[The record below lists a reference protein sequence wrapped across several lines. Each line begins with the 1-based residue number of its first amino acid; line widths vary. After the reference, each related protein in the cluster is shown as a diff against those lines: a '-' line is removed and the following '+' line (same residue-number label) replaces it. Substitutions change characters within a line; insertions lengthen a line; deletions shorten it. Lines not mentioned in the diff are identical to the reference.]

1 MFHDISLS
9 LVYLNNMKITSGIT
23 DKKFFYIL
31 IIVLTIVINL
41 STIVASKYLG
51 INLTFSKIFVLWL
64 SVLIITYGLKFT
76 FWFFLNR
83 KFQLSFIYP
92 ILSLNYFISLF
103 LGKVLFQEDITLKK
117 IIGSIVI
124 VIGVVIITMSS
135 KKMEGV

>member
-1 MFHDISLS
+1 MEFR
-9 LVYLNNMKITSGIT
+9 NT

-31 IIVLTIVINL
+31 IIILTIVINL
-41 STIVASKYLG
+41 FTIIASKYIG
-51 INLTFSKIFVLWL
+51 VNLEFSKIFVFWL

-83 KFQLSFIYP
+83 KFQLSYIYP

-103 LGKVLFQEDITLKK
+103 LGKILFQEDINIQK

-124 VIGVVIITMSS
+124 VI
-135 KKMEGV
+135 

>member
-1 MFHDISLS
+1 
-9 LVYLNNMKITSGIT
+9 MKISSGIT

-51 INLTFSKIFVLWL
+51 MNLTFSKIFVLWI
-64 SVLIITYGLKFT
+64 SVLIITYGLKFA

-92 ILSLNYFISLF
+92 VLSLNYFISLF
-103 LGKVLFQEDITLKK
+103 LGKVLFQEAITLKK

-124 VIGVVIITMSS
+124 VIGVVIITMSG

>member
-1 MFHDISLS
+1 MEFR
-9 LVYLNNMKITSGIT
+9 NT

-31 IIVLTIVINL
+31 IIVLTIIINL
-41 STIVASKYLG
+41 FTIIASKYIG
-51 INLTFSKIFVLWL
+51 VNLEFSKIFIFWL

-83 KFQLSFIYP
+83 KFQLSYIYP

-103 LGKVLFQEDITLKK
+103 LGKILFQEDITIKK

-124 VIGVVIITMSS
+124 VIGVFIITMSS
-135 KKMEGV
+135 KKLEGV